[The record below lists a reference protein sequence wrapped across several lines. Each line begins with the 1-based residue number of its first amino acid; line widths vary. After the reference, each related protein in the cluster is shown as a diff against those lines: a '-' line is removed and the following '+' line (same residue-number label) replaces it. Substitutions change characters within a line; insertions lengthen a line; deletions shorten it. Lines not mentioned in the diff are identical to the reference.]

1 MTKKTN
7 PRRVPATAADVKAA
21 HELGQREAVSFAIA
35 VACLSVCDVF
45 SPTEEQMN
53 EFHEKFNA
61 NVAAINDGSIRFR
74 DVLVALKD
82 EYDLELEFR

>member
-1 MTKKTN
+1 
-7 PRRVPATAADVKAA
+7 
-21 HELGQREAVSFAIA
+21 
-35 VACLSVCDVF
+35 
-45 SPTEEQMN
+45 MN